1 MYVYQSFSKILFGAV
16 DILLF
21 TAAAVGRNTVDTCA
35 ELLADADATA
45 FDRLCPV
52 EAAVVQTPVRLALV
66 VGGAFPKVW
75 SATPW
80 EASLRSLR

>member
-1 MYVYQSFSKILFGAV
+1 MYVYQSFSKFLFGAV

-21 TAAAVGRNTVDTCA
+21 TAAAAGCKTVDNCA
-35 ELLADADATA
+35 ELLADADATAA

-66 VGGAFPKVW
+66 V
-75 SATPW
+75 
-80 EASLRSLR
+80 E